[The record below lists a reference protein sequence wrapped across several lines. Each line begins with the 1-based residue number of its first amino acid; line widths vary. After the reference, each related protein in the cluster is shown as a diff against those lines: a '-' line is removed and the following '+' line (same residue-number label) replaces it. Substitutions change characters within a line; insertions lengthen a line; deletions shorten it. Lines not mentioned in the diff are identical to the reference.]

1 MFLVLPFSA
10 IINPPFPRLSQ
21 AYCFLQKYTPRA
33 IYRRFF
39 QQYFYTAALH
49 ITTPDKIAI
58 ALVILLDL
66 DRVETAPTAH
76 SLTCPVTRGCGRVPL

>member
-1 MFLVLPFSA
+1 MFLVLSFS
-10 IINPPFPRLSQ
+10 RL
-21 AYCFLQKYTPRA
+21 FT
-33 IYRRFF
+33 RRFCVF
-39 QQYFYTAALH
+39 LDLTVSFRNILLGRFTDVFFNSSFTRAALH